1 LPQVSALEDEWSAA
15 EAQKMQTN
23 SRLRVESRQAEKA
36 AKAAE
41 KALAHAHER
50 IQQLEKALEDTEVA
64 TLPEAATLRSAP
76 PAPPAVPVLLA
87 GFPKPKPKAKVP
99 SAEATCEFEA
109 TCERAEAT
117 LSAHPLR
124 SVQGK
129 RREAQQTLSANGPA
143 FERRAERHA
152 PTTAAIEQY
161 SVAVA
166 LSTTLSDAEEALA
179 TASVQVSSVSLPAL

>member
-1 LPQVSALEDEWSAA
+1 
-15 EAQKMQTN
+15 MQTN

-50 IQQLEKALEDTEVA
+50 IQQLEKALEDAEVATLPEAATLQEVA

-87 GFPKPKPKAKVP
+87 GFPKPKPKAMVP

-117 LSAHPLR
+117 LSARPLR

-129 RREAQQTLSANGPA
+129 LREAQQTLSANGPA
-143 FERRAERHA
+143 FERRDERHA

>member
-1 LPQVSALEDEWSAA
+1 
-15 EAQKMQTN
+15 MQTN

-41 KALAHAHER
+41 KALADAHER
-50 IQQLEKALEDTEVA
+50 IQKLEKALEDAEVA
-64 TLPEAATLRSAP
+64 TLQEAATLRSAP

-99 SAEATCEFEA
+99 SAEATREFEA
-109 TCERAEAT
+109 TCESAEAT
-117 LSAHPLR
+117 LSARPLR

-129 RREAQQTLSANGPA
+129 LREAQQTLSANGPA
-143 FERRAERHA
+143 FERHA
-152 PTTAAIEQY
+152 PTAAAIEQY

-179 TASVQVSSVSLPAL
+179 KASVQVSSVSLSAL

>member
-1 LPQVSALEDEWSAA
+1 
-15 EAQKMQTN
+15 MQTN

-50 IQQLEKALEDTEVA
+50 IQQLEKALEDAEVA

-76 PAPPAVPVLLA
+76 PAPPAVPILLA

-99 SAEATCEFEA
+99 SAEATREFEA

-117 LSAHPLR
+117 LSARPLR

-129 RREAQQTLSANGPA
+129 LREAQQTLSANGPA

-152 PTTAAIEQY
+152 PTAAPTAAAIEKY

>member
-1 LPQVSALEDEWSAA
+1 
-15 EAQKMQTN
+15 MQTN

-41 KALAHAHER
+41 KALADAHER
-50 IQQLEKALEDTEVA
+50 IQQLEKALEDAEVA
-64 TLPEAATLRSAP
+64 TLQEAATLRSAP

-99 SAEATCEFEA
+99 SAEATREFEA
-109 TCERAEAT
+109 TCESAEAT
-117 LSAHPLR
+117 LSARPLR

-129 RREAQQTLSANGPA
+129 LREAQQTL
-143 FERRAERHA
+143 FERHG
-152 PTTAAIEQY
+152 PTAAAIEQY
-161 SVAVA
+161 TVAVA

-179 TASVQVSSVSLPAL
+179 KASVQVSSVSLSAL

>member
-1 LPQVSALEDEWSAA
+1 LPAWLPQVSALEDEWSAA

-50 IQQLEKALEDTEVA
+50 IQQLEKALEDAEVA
-64 TLPEAATLRSAP
+64 TLPEVATLQEAATLPEVATLRSAP

-99 SAEATCEFEA
+99 SAE
-109 TCERAEAT
+109 
-117 LSAHPLR
+117 SG
-124 SVQGK
+124 SVQSL
-129 RREAQQTLSANGPA
+129 TL
-143 FERRAERHA
+143 
-152 PTTAAIEQY
+152 
-161 SVAVA
+161 
-166 LSTTLSDAEEALA
+166 
-179 TASVQVSSVSLPAL
+179 